1 MKFHQAATGTT
12 QIFTAY
18 GPDHVMV
25 NGRRYDHSIVVS
37 PEEVRED
44 WNVAGFDELNEAN
57 FSYFLALR
65 PDVLLLGTGSRQH
78 FAHPRLYR
86 SLTDAGISVECM
98 DTPAACRTYNILA
111 AEDRKVIAAILI

>member
-1 MKFHQAATGTT
+1 MKFHQAPTGTT
-12 QIFTAY
+12 RIFTAY

-25 NGRRYDHSIVVS
+25 NGKRYEHSIVVS
-37 PEEVRED
+37 PEEVHED
-44 WNVAGFDELNEAN
+44 WNVAGFEALNEAN
-57 FSYFLALR
+57 FSYFIALK
-65 PDVLLLGTGSRQH
+65 PDVLLLGTGSKQH

-111 AEDRKVIAAILI
+111 AEDRKVVAAILI